1 MYLPTGILHQIHSIL
16 VAMCV
21 HINFVF
27 IVVLQGG
34 LYRDISLGIKDAS
47 IIVACISEQVRY
59 TFNEMGVFCSR
70 LSF

>member
-1 MYLPTGILHQIHSIL
+1 MYLPTGILQQIHSIL
-16 VAMCV
+16 DVMCV

-34 LYRDISLGIKDAS
+34 LYRDISVGIKDAS
-47 IIVACISEQVRY
+47 IIVACISEQVCY
-59 TFNEMGVFCSR
+59 TFNEISVFCLR